1 MQFVWAVFFGS
12 IINVGVTTDIVYLPL
27 PHFTKKWTYDVSPV
41 TIKATKLNRKENVY
55 VQFLL
60 YRKELSLKEVKV
72 TSLELLED
80 KQILHLAIPKKE
92 QRCPHCHT
100 RTSRIKDYRQQTVC
114 IAIANDIPVYAQFR
128 KRQYSCPACHY
139 PSRRLQT
146 GLRKLSTSWNSHGP
160 MGIQGMHR

>member
-1 MQFVWAVFFGS
+1 MVAEIKGS
-12 IINVGVTTDIVYLPL
+12 VINVGVTTDIVYLPL

-41 TIKATKLNRKENVY
+41 TIKATKPNGKENVY

-60 YRKELSLKEVKV
+60 YRKEISLKEVEV

-128 KRQYSCPACHY
+128 KWQYSCPACHY

-146 GLRKLSTSWNSHGP
+146 GLRKLSTS
-160 MGIQGMHR
+160 

>member
-1 MQFVWAVFFGS
+1 MQFAWAVFFLFYNKCWGNDRYCIS
-12 IINVGVTTDIVYLPL
+12 AVTPFY
-27 PHFTKKWTYDVSPV
+27 KKWTYDVSPV
-41 TIKATKLNRKENVY
+41 TIKATKPNRKENVY

-60 YRKELSLKEVKV
+60 YRKELSLKEVEV
-72 TSLELLED
+72 TSLEVMED

-160 MGIQGMHR
+160 ISI